1 MSAPQ
6 ANDAEKNIE
15 IWKVKKLIKRLEA
28 ARGNGTSMISLI
40 IPPKD
45 QVSRAAKMLAEE
57 FGTASN
63 IKSRVNRLSV
73 LSAITSTQQR
83 LKLYSKVPPNGLV
96 IYCGEIITQEGKE
109 RKINIDF
116 EPFKPINTSL
126 YLCDNKFHTEAL
138 SELLESDQKFGF
150 IIMDGNG
157 ALFGTLSGNTREVVH
172 KFSVDLPKKHG
183 RGGQSALRF
192 ARLREEK
199 RHNYVRKVAELAVQ
213 NFITNDKVNVAGLIL
228 AGSADFKNDLNQ
240 SDLFDQRLQAKVIK
254 VVDVSY
260 GGENGFNQAIELA
273 SETLSN
279 VKFIQEKKLINRYFD
294 EISQDSG
301 KVCYGIED
309 TLKALE
315 LGAAEILIVYEN
327 LEVTRWALKDSEGSE
342 VILHTNKNQEEDRSL
357 FMDKSTGQE
366 MEIVDQMPF
375 LEWLAERY
383 RDFGATLEFVSD
395 RSSEGNQFVKGFGG
409 IGAILRYKVNF
420 EQLAEYSDDDEFYDA
435 SPEIATPGTLTAP
448 RFERQVD
455 AQEPREDGHF
465 GVPEDQRQVTPW
477 RLRPRAQIDGF
488 SDGKEEEP
496 DAALDTFDESVY
508 AFEPVVN
515 IEDVF
520 SAVQAGAADYGVVPI
535 ENSSNGAVVFTL
547 DLFADLK
554 DRYPHIL
561 ICGEAYVRIEH
572 CLLGFAPPSPPTNA
586 SSGAATP
593 TRDAPDPTKPRARP
607 LADLSRVRKLYSH
620 PQAWGQCRGFLN
632 AYLRGVERQDCSST
646 SRAAEEAARDASGAS
661 AAVSSATA
669 AKLQG
674 LDFLAK
680 GINDRDDNTTR
691 FFVLRRREGEE
702 AEEGAGEGF
711 RPKGWAEGAGGD
723 GEMEAWKSLVSFTVD
738 HNDPGALADS
748 LAVFKP
754 YKLNLTSIN
763 TRPSGVEKWNYI
775 FFVEFRGRRLAGK
788 EGAVNAALRD
798 LGSVARS
805 WRWLGSWESKL
816 AT

>member
-6 ANDAEKNIE
+6 ANEAEKNIE

-83 LKLYSKVPPNGLV
+83 LKLYNKVPPNGLV
-96 IYCGEIITQEGKE
+96 VYCGEIITSEGKE

-157 ALFGTLSGNTREVVH
+157 ALFGTLSGNTRDVVH

-213 NFITNDKVNVAGLIL
+213 NFITSDKVNVAGLIL

-240 SDLFDQRLQAKVIK
+240 SDMFDNRLQTKVIK

-279 VKFIQEKKLINRYFD
+279 VKFIQEKKLIGKYFE

-301 KVCYGIED
+301 KVCYGVED

-315 LGAAEILIVYEN
+315 LGAAETLIVYEN
-327 LEVTRWALKDSEGSE
+327 LEYTRWVLKSSSGSE
-342 VILHTNKNQEEDRSL
+342 VVLHTNKSQEMDREM
-357 FMDKSTGQE
+357 FMDKETGQE
-366 MEIVDQMPF
+366 MEVVEQGAF
-375 LEWLAERY
+375 LEWLAEKY
-383 RDFGATLEFVSD
+383 KDFGANLEFVSD

-409 IGAILRYKVNF
+409 IGAMLRYKVNF
-420 EQLAEYSDDDEFYDA
+420 EQLADFDEEDEFYDGQ
-435 SPEIATPGTLTAP
+435 SL
-448 RFERQVD
+448 
-455 AQEPREDGHF
+455 
-465 GVPEDQRQVTPW
+465 
-477 RLRPRAQIDGF
+477 
-488 SDGKEEEP
+488 S
-496 DAALDTFDESVY
+496 
-508 AFEPVVN
+508 
-515 IEDVF
+515 
-520 SAVQAGAADYGVVPI
+520 
-535 ENSSNGAVVFTL
+535 
-547 DLFADLK
+547 
-554 DRYPHIL
+554 
-561 ICGEAYVRIEH
+561 
-572 CLLGFAPPSPPTNA
+572 LGMA
-586 SSGAATP
+586 
-593 TRDAPDPTKPRARP
+593 
-607 LADLSRVRKLYSH
+607 
-620 PQAWGQCRGFLN
+620 
-632 AYLRGVERQDCSST
+632 
-646 SRAAEEAARDASGAS
+646 
-661 AAVSSATA
+661 
-669 AKLQG
+669 
-674 LDFLAK
+674 
-680 GINDRDDNTTR
+680 
-691 FFVLRRREGEE
+691 
-702 AEEGAGEGF
+702 
-711 RPKGWAEGAGGD
+711 
-723 GEMEAWKSLVSFTVD
+723 
-738 HNDPGALADS
+738 
-748 LAVFKP
+748 
-754 YKLNLTSIN
+754 
-763 TRPSGVEKWNYI
+763 
-775 FFVEFRGRRLAGK
+775 
-788 EGAVNAALRD
+788 
-798 LGSVARS
+798 
-805 WRWLGSWESKL
+805 
-816 AT
+816 